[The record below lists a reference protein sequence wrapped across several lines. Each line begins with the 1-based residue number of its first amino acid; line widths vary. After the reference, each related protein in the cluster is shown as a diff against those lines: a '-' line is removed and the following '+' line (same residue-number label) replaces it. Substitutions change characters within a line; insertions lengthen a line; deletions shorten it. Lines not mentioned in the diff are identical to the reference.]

1 MLISSI
7 IFCLLNLQ
15 IFSLHIPSRFK
26 SLLKTEYI
34 SDEAKDKIL
43 KSFLKFINEAED
55 DIIENRTDNRTKPDN
70 RTENRTKPDNR
81 TDNRTKLDNRTD
93 NRTKPYNRTDNR
105 TKPDNRTDNRTKPDN
120 RTDNRTK
127 PDNRTDNRTKPD
139 NRTDNRTKPDNRTD
153 NRTKPDNGT
162 KPDNRTDNRT
172 DPKSNNRTDKRT
184 KPHNKNDNRTDPKPD
199 NRTVNR
205 TKPDNRT
212 EPKPDNRTI
221 QKPELVGINTKA
233 IQNLSWQN
241 ISLVFSNNDTNLSLI
256 ENLVAW
262 TKNKPSNTLKLRCFE
277 KNNNYTIKCIGDFS
291 RIQTGIYIVNSLG
304 YNHSSITLSFPIT
317 FYVQKRSG
325 YLY

>member
-1 MLISSI
+1 MFISSI
-7 IFCLLNLQ
+7 IFCLLYLQ
-15 IFSLHIPSRFK
+15 TFSLRIPSRYFK
-26 SLLKTEYI
+26 SLSKNENI

-43 KSFLKFINEAED
+43 KSLLKFLNEVEE
-55 DIIENRTDNRTKPDN
+55 DII
-70 RTENRTKPDNR
+70 
-81 TDNRTKLDNRTD
+81 
-93 NRTKPYNRTDNR
+93 DNR

-127 PDNRTDNRTKPD
+127 PDNRTD
-139 NRTDNRTKPDNRTD
+139 
-153 NRTKPDNGT
+153 
-162 KPDNRTDNRT
+162 
-172 DPKSNNRTDKRT
+172 
-184 KPHNKNDNRTDPKPD
+184 PKPD
-199 NRTVNR
+199 NRTV
-205 TKPDNRT
+205 
-212 EPKPDNRTI
+212 

-233 IQNLSWQN
+233 IQYLSWQN

-277 KNNNYTIKCIGDFS
+277 KENNYTIKCIGDFS

-304 YNHSSITLSFPIT
+304 YNHSSITLPFPIT

>member
-1 MLISSI
+1 MFISSI

-15 IFSLHIPSRFK
+15 IFSLRIPSRYFK
-26 SLLKTEYI
+26 SLSKTENI
-34 SDEAKDKIL
+34 SDDAKDKIL
-43 KSFLKFINEAED
+43 KSFLKFLYEVED
-55 DIIENRTDNRTKPDN
+55 DIIENRTDNRTD
-70 RTENRTKPDNR
+70 NRTKPDNR
-81 TDNRTKLDNRTD
+81 TDNRTKPDNRTD
-93 NRTKPYNRTDNR
+93 NG

-139 NRTDNRTKPDNRTD
+139 NRTDNRTDPKPDNRTD
-153 NRTKPDNGT
+153 NRTKPDNRTDNRT

-172 DPKSNNRTDKRT
+172 
-184 KPHNKNDNRTDPKPD
+184 KPDNRTDPKPD
-199 NRTVNR
+199 NRTV
-205 TKPDNRT
+205 
-212 EPKPDNRTI
+212 

-233 IQNLSWQN
+233 IQYLSWQN

-262 TKNKPSNTLKLRCFE
+262 TKNKPSNNLKLICFE
-277 KNNNYTIKCIGDFS
+277 KENNYTIKCIGDFS

-304 YNHSSITLSFPIT
+304 YNHSSITLPFPIT